1 VILTQSHCPYGNRWF
16 AKHVAADGKL
26 KIDGND
32 FLAALGGDKGYYAM
46 KSIGETVIV
55 LTETA
60 AEEAAAADDAQVDA
74 GAAPVD
80 GSAKKK
86 RGRSKQDMVKQFMQN
101 HPNAILDPFFASH
114 RSVVERVFGWLKGEC
129 AFLGGPIWQSQ
140 SEALV
145 NAILI
150 MCALHNKILA
160 SNPNLHVR
168 AVEVVNDGVEAV
180 ADVAAAGAQAVAQD

>member
-1 VILTQSHCPYGNRWF
+1 MILTQLYCACGNRWF
-16 AKHVAADGKL
+16 KKHVTANGKL
-26 KIDGND
+26 EIAGRE
-32 FLAALGGDKGYYAM
+32 FLAALGGAIGYYAM
-46 KSIGETVIV
+46 KSIGDTVIV

-60 AEEAAAADDAQVDA
+60 AEEAVVAADAQVDD

-86 RGRSKQDMVKQFMQN
+86 RGRTKQDMVKQFMQN

-140 SEALV
+140 SEALANV
-145 NAILI
+145 ILV
-150 MCALHNKILA
+150 MCALHNKLLA

-168 AVEVVNDGVEAV
+168 ALEVDDNIVEA
-180 ADVAAAGAQAVAQD
+180 ADDAVAAVAQAVAQD